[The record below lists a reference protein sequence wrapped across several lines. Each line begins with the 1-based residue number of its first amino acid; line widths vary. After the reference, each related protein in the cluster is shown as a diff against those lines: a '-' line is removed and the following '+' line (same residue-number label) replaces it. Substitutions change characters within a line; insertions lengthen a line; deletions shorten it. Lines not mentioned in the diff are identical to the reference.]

1 MDLPM
6 RSDRADL
13 LARKMTAAYLL
24 FLLAL
29 VAHPRSSGCT
39 AALAAAAA
47 KAAADSHLGLVIGR
61 GGVTGRHPKG
71 VLAAIRLRGGGGGG
85 GGGVGEGTRAGV
97 AVGGEGAGHQEQKQR
112 PGRSGTIDYSVGTQ
126 QYGQSAQP
134 SCSCGSTPV
143 GGDGIVKTTWWL
155 SHSCLRQCR
164 IAFHHIVVP
173 WCMGRLLDDCLLTTC
188 PCVGGAGRRLT
199 AWRCHPPCR
208 MRMRMRAI
216 TCCPRRGRDAAIT
229 TREWMNPRGRDVSRA
244 AARAALIRG

>member
-6 RSDRADL
+6 RLDRADL

-29 VAHPRSSGCT
+29 VAHPSSSGCA

-47 KAAADSHLGLVIGR
+47 RAAADSHLGLVIGR
-61 GGVTGRHPKG
+61 GGVTGRHPRG
-71 VLAAIRLRGGGGGG
+71 VLAAIRLRGGGGGGGGGGGDGG

-97 AVGGEGAGHQEQKQR
+97 AVGGEGAGHQERKRR
-112 PGRSGTIDYSVGTQ
+112 PGRPGTIDYSVGTQ

-143 GGDGIVKTTWWL
+143 GGDGMVKTTWWL

-164 IAFHHIVVP
+164 FAFPHIVVP
-173 WCMGRLLDDCLLTTC
+173 WCTGRLLDD
-188 PCVGGAGRRLT
+188 R
-199 AWRCHPPCR
+199 
-208 MRMRMRAI
+208 
-216 TCCPRRGRDAAIT
+216 
-229 TREWMNPRGRDVSRA
+229 
-244 AARAALIRG
+244 